1 MSSDGAAIAAALR
14 RSPVYVDPAY
24 EGALPTAR
32 RERLVK
38 RIRRSPIPIYVV
50 LVPLVAGGT
59 WQSSEQVTTVVRSH
73 LGRDG
78 AYVTLNTDFG
88 DVFDVVM
95 WGGSEEQRRSAH
107 AAGWAMSLDRRYDK
121 SSLADRLDRCV
132 ELIATGKGT
141 EAYDQAHDQAF
152 PPGAPT
158 RTKTNAPGPHG
169 VRHGDGTPVALPVAV
184 AAAVLAGGGA
194 LLWLLRRRRARAAH
208 DRLALPHRVF
218 GTARQADEDELRARA
233 ERELIALGELLD
245 DAQGDPSE
253 LGRALDAYTAAGKAL
268 DRAGSLADLAGVLV
282 LVHLGRT
289 PQDAPPLCYFDPRHG
304 EGAIAVTWRAPGT
317 RTRRDVRVCPRC
329 ARAVRDREV
338 PDVLL
343 DDGRPYYEAAT
354 IWAETG
360 YGQFGDLVGRI
371 LRD

>member
-1 MSSDGAAIAAALR
+1 VSSDAAAIAAALR

-24 EGALPTAR
+24 EGALPAAR

-38 RIRRSPIPIYVV
+38 RIRRSPIPIHVV

-78 AYVTLNTDFG
+78 AYVTLDTDFG
-88 DVFDVVM
+88 DVFDVVT
-95 WGGSEEQRRSAH
+95 WGGTEEQRRSAH
-107 AAGWAMSLDRRYDK
+107 DAGWAMSLDRRYDK

-141 EAYDQAHDQAF
+141 EAYDKAHDEAF
-152 PPGAPT
+152 PPGPPGTPT
-158 RTKTNAPGPHG
+158 PTSSPHG
-169 VRHGDGTPVALPVAV
+169 THHGAGTPVGIPVAV

-218 GTARQADEDELRARA
+218 GTARRADEDELRARA
-233 ERELIALGELLD
+233 EQDVIALGELLD

-268 DRAGSLADLAGVLV
+268 DRAESLADLAGVLV

-289 PQDAPPLCYFDPRHG
+289 PQDASPLCYFDPRHG

-329 ARAVRDREV
+329 AKAVRDREI

-343 DDGRPYYEAAT
+343 DGGRPYYERAT
-354 IWAETG
+354 VWAETG

-371 LRD
+371 LDE